1 MCYDG
6 MEEEFYIEEMSRM
19 IEIRP
24 LSPVSYEAILAF
36 GFNGFKTDQIMTLSE
51 EITQST
57 ISFALNQVTLEQTY
71 IKEWPLS
78 PRAHDAI
85 NETIKEGLS
94 FGAYESDE
102 LLAFVLATRIDW
114 NKSLWIENIRVS
126 DQCKGQGIA
135 KQLIRHLESF
145 AREEQFRV
153 IGLEVMASNIPA
165 INLYK
170 QLGFTI
176 DGFDKSHYPTRKGGE
191 KEIAIFMK
199 SYISDLV

>member
-1 MCYDG
+1 
-6 MEEEFYIEEMSRM
+6 M

-24 LSPVSYEAILAF
+24 LSPVSYESLLAF

-51 EITQST
+51 EHTET
-57 ISFALNQVTLEQTY
+57 AISFALNLVTLETRY

-78 PRAHDAI
+78 ANSHDSI

-94 FGAYESDE
+94 FGLYDGEE
-102 LLAFVLATRIDW
+102 LLGFILATRIKW
-114 NKSLWIENIRVS
+114 NKSIWIENIRVA
-126 DQCKGQGIA
+126 DKHKGQGLA
-135 KQLIRHLESF
+135 KQLIRHLQVF
-145 AREEQFRV
+145 ARDNDFRL
-153 IGLEVMASNIPA
+153 IGLEVMGSNLPA

-170 QLGFTI
+170 ALDFTI

-199 SYISDLV
+199 YYLKTLI